1 MFRKLELIRQY
12 CVGGLSVLP
21 PVDKSSDFQ
30 RGQRAGLEMVRDY
43 IELEQERLIKE
54 AMDEDDRFLEA
65 VNDLR

>member
-21 PVDKSSDFQ
+21 ETGGTEFQ

-43 IELEQERLIKE
+43 IELEQERMIKE
-54 AMDEDDRFLEA
+54 AMDEDDRFLQA
-65 VNDLR
+65 SNDLR